1 MGRKSSLDKLPKPVI
16 EFIQQLL
23 RENRLTISEL
33 FDEVNNNFPELD
45 NLPSRSAIGRF
56 SKRFNEQIE
65 EHKKFTEMANIY
77 VSQLGENTD
86 DKTGAFLT
94 QSLTM
99 LLSRVTMGQLGKED
113 SQIIIKEAGQLAKA
127 ALDIQRARELSL
139 KERLAIEDEARKRL
153 IAEQKEKLNELGQ
166 SGEVSQDV
174 LNKVIRAAYG
184 IDL

>member
-33 FDEVNNNFPELD
+33 LDEVNNNFPELE
-45 NLPSRSAIGRF
+45 NKPSRSALGRF
-56 SKRFNEQIE
+56 SQNFNKRFE
-65 EHKKFTEMANIY
+65 EHNKFKEMANIY

-86 DKTGAFLT
+86 DKTGMFLA

-99 LLSRVTMGQLGKED
+99 LLSRVTMEQLDKD
-113 SQIIIKEAGQLAKA
+113 DNQIIIKEAGLLAKA

-139 KERLAIEDEARKRL
+139 KERLAIEEEARKRL
-153 IAEQKEKLNELGQ
+153 LREQQDNLEKTAKAQGLSADYVDLLKREVLG
-166 SGEVSQDV
+166 V
-174 LNKVIRAAYG
+174 N
-184 IDL
+184 

>member
-33 FDEVNNNFPELD
+33 FDEVNNNFPELE
-45 NLPSRSAIGRF
+45 NKPSRSAIGRF

-65 EHKKFTEMANIY
+65 EHKKFSEIANIY
-77 VSQLGENTD
+77 VSQLGENND

-99 LLSRVTMGQLGKED
+99 LLSRVTIGQLDKDD

-127 ALDIQRARELSL
+127 ALDIQRARDFSL
-139 KERLAIEDEARKRL
+139 KERLIIEEQARKRL
-153 IAEQKEKLNELGQ
+153 LREQQNNLEKTAKAQGLSQEQVDFWRREVLGV
-166 SGEVSQDV
+166 G
-174 LNKVIRAAYG
+174 
-184 IDL
+184 

>member
-33 FDEVNNNFPELD
+33 FDEVNNNFPELE
-45 NLPSRSAIGRF
+45 NKHSRSAIGRF
-56 SKRFNEQIE
+56 SKRFKEQIE
-65 EHKKFTEMANIY
+65 EHKKFSEMANIY

-99 LLSRVTMGQLGKED
+99 LLSRVTIGQLDKDD

-127 ALDIQRARELSL
+127 ALDIQRARDFSL
-139 KERLAIEDEARKRL
+139 KERLIIEEQARKRL
-153 IAEQKEKLNELGQ
+153 LREQQNNLEKTAKAQGLSQEQVDFWRREVLGV
-166 SGEVSQDV
+166 G
-174 LNKVIRAAYG
+174 
-184 IDL
+184 